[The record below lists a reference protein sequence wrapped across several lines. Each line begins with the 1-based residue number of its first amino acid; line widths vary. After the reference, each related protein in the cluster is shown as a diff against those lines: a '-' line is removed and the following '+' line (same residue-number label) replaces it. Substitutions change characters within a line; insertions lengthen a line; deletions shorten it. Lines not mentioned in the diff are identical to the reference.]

1 MGLDFPIHWILILL
15 VVVLL
20 FGGRKIPEMMRGMGE
35 GIRSFKEGMRGG
47 DHAPNANTV
56 STPQAAPTTLT
67 SPATPPPPAAPPPT
81 PDKQ

>member
-47 DHAPNANTV
+47 GDHTPPANPTVASTVAP
-56 STPQAAPTTLT
+56 APPVA
-67 SPATPPPPAAPPPT
+67 PATPPSTITNP

>member
-1 MGLDFPIHWILILL
+1 MGLDFPIHWLLILL

-47 DHAPNANTV
+47 DNPPPANPNANTTA
-56 STPQAAPTTLT
+56 TPAVTTTPTT
-67 SPATPPPPAAPPPT
+67 PAANPPT
-81 PDKQ
+81 PDKH